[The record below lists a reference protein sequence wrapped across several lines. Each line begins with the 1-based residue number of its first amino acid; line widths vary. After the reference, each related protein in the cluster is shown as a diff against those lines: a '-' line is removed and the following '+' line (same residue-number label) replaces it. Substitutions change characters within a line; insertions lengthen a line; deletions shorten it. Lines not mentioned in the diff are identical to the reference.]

1 MESETQKMQNDI
13 DECKLKELK
22 IILNQ
27 KFNINQSKNI
37 YDFFELFKIRVLN
50 QIIYENKYFNGYKKL
65 YSLRNIYLQASIS
78 KYKAKL
84 LYNVFYYWN
93 IKAKIIKLKYNIK
106 YKKNFEIYFSEM
118 KKRNILINIV
128 VKAIIKNEKI
138 NNVPIAK
145 NYFLLY
151 LKYYKCIIDNY
162 YIKSITIV
170 KAIYNYIRKKLKI
183 YKAIFFSKIDYNI
196 KNNECIYVYKYI
208 LSNYIS
214 DKTIQ
219 NNNDKIKNAIS
230 LLDNCNNIIK
240 IDLNEYIKLFYKKNN
255 IYLLLDKFVINKFF
269 INKYL
274 SRFFSIWKRNTT
286 ELSFIFKINSKENLS
301 NDLMFSKLYLLII
314 ILKKKIQNYFKM
326 LFYKS
331 TKNKQNKLLTRI
343 RIESRYNNILF
354 NVLKGINC
362 LQNFHNIQNSNIY
375 KLNNDIKKIIILKK
389 WKKEK
394 NIICNYN
401 YDNIFLPNINTK
413 ILEGIFIYDSFFLA
427 HDYKRISSLINIL
440 LKNYLNNINKN
451 SIRFNLHL
459 FLQIIQYKIIN
470 IKRKI
475 IFRFLFEI
483 FKNGIKEMAIKSNIS
498 FLISVISKKFSS
510 AIFNYK
516 IVFLYKLKYNFPY
529 LEIKESQFTF
539 KNNHSNSKNKDKIKK
554 RIEKINNKL
563 LAASIY
569 MKYYQR
575 NNNKNHYLYSLQ
587 FCFIHWSTLIGI
599 FPSFLSNKENISQ
612 NIIKEDKEDEEE
624 IKNQKN
630 EIKELQKSL
639 KEDKDFQHD
648 LKAKI
653 SALDEEN
660 NFVNEKIFEITQRV
674 EKCDKCNNLIK
685 SSYISENK
693 LHTSINSLVKNMK
706 DEETINNKSRN
717 PIFEKEKEREK
728 VKDITSGS
736 GFNFVSA
743 GTELI
748 PKKPR
753 GYSKNDDIYESD
765 SVEIDDEKKEN
776 EKDKKENNQENKNFG
791 DTESFKEKILKLK
804 REKDPIVN
812 KLKEEILELYQELNV
827 D

>member
-1 MESETQKMQNDI
+1 MESETQKMKNDI

-118 KKRNILINIV
+118 KKRNILTNIV

-138 NNVPIAK
+138 NNIPIAK

-196 KNNECIYVYKYI
+196 QNNECIYVYKYI
-208 LSNYIS
+208 MSNYIS

-389 WKKEK
+389 
-394 NIICNYN
+394 
-401 YDNIFLPNINTK
+401 
-413 ILEGIFIYDSFFLA
+413 
-427 HDYKRISSLINIL
+427 
-440 LKNYLNNINKN
+440 
-451 SIRFNLHL
+451 
-459 FLQIIQYKIIN
+459 
-470 IKRKI
+470 
-475 IFRFLFEI
+475 
-483 FKNGIKEMAIKSNIS
+483 
-498 FLISVISKKFSS
+498 
-510 AIFNYK
+510 
-516 IVFLYKLKYNFPY
+516 
-529 LEIKESQFTF
+529 
-539 KNNHSNSKNKDKIKK
+539 
-554 RIEKINNKL
+554 
-563 LAASIY
+563 
-569 MKYYQR
+569 
-575 NNNKNHYLYSLQ
+575 
-587 FCFIHWSTLIGI
+587 
-599 FPSFLSNKENISQ
+599 
-612 NIIKEDKEDEEE
+612 
-624 IKNQKN
+624 
-630 EIKELQKSL
+630 
-639 KEDKDFQHD
+639 
-648 LKAKI
+648 
-653 SALDEEN
+653 
-660 NFVNEKIFEITQRV
+660 
-674 EKCDKCNNLIK
+674 
-685 SSYISENK
+685 
-693 LHTSINSLVKNMK
+693 
-706 DEETINNKSRN
+706 
-717 PIFEKEKEREK
+717 
-728 VKDITSGS
+728 
-736 GFNFVSA
+736 
-743 GTELI
+743 
-748 PKKPR
+748 
-753 GYSKNDDIYESD
+753 
-765 SVEIDDEKKEN
+765 
-776 EKDKKENNQENKNFG
+776 
-791 DTESFKEKILKLK
+791 
-804 REKDPIVN
+804 
-812 KLKEEILELYQELNV
+812 
-827 D
+827 